1 MAGGKQSPRQK
12 MINLMY
18 LVFIAML
25 AMNMSKEVL
34 SAFGFMNEGITE
46 NNATTTAKN
55 NAAYSSLASKASDQP
70 AEYGPINSEAQKIKS
85 LSDDFYAYL
94 DNLKSEMTKD
104 VEDKKAYQSMD
115 KTDFL
120 DTYFFKGDKFTKKGD
135 EFLAKIV
142 SFRAGINAALGS
154 NSTLKSTV
162 NKRFNTDKQTNK
174 DGRKVEWLK
183 YRYEGFPLIASIAN
197 LTQMQSN
204 IKNTESDILTS
215 LLGGKLESEVSL
227 SNYEGIVKLD
237 KTAYFV
243 GEKVTGK
250 VVLGRYDASMVP
262 DKVILNGRDLTK
274 SAKGGQVNI
283 DLRAS
288 KLGDNDIKGVITF
301 TENGEPVPVS
311 FSSTYTVIP
320 EPNDAVIS
328 ADAMNVVYRGVE
340 NPVSVSLPGVSN
352 NNLKVSAT
360 GGKITPQGSKYII
373 TPGAGTEMTVNVS
386 ATLSSGKKV
395 NSPKKFRVKD
405 IPAAM
410 GMARGDFG
418 IVRMPKSSVS
428 RATIGAGLPDFV
440 FDLKLKVN
448 SFKVKVPGQLTV
460 IVRGTTFNA
469 AAKKAL
475 NRARRGDVITIFDI
489 EAVIENNTS
498 YKLKKVMPVSIEISN

>member
-55 NAAYSSLASKASDQP
+55 NNAYSSLASKANDQP

-85 LSDDFYAYL
+85 LSDGFYAYL

-120 DTYFFKGDKFTKKGD
+120 DTYFFKGDNFTKKGD
-135 EFLAKIV
+135 EFLAKIA
-142 SFRAGINAALGS
+142 SFRTGINAALGA

-162 NKRFNTDKQTNK
+162 SKRFNTDEQTNK
-174 DGRKVEWLK
+174 DGKKIQWLK

-227 SNYEGIVKLD
+227 SNYKGIVQLD

-262 DKVILNGRDLTK
+262 DKVTLNGRNYTNIK
-274 SAKGGQVNI
+274 SGQVI
-283 DLRAS
+283 LDLRAS
-288 KLGDNDIKGVITF
+288 KLGDNDIKGVISF
-301 TENGEPVPVS
+301 TENGETVPVE
-311 FSSTYTVIP
+311 FNSTYTVIP

-352 NNLKVSAT
+352 NNLKVTAT
-360 GGKITPQGSKYII
+360 GGKITPRGSQYII
-373 TPGAGTEMTVNVS
+373 TPGAGDSMTVDVS
-386 ATLSSGKKV
+386 ATLSSGKPVK
-395 NSPKKFRVKD
+395 SSKPFRIKD

-418 IVRMPKSSVS
+418 IVRMPKTSVA

-460 IVRGTTFNA
+460 TVRGTTFNA

-475 NRARRGDVITIFDI
+475 SRARRGDVITIFDI
-489 EAVIENNTS
+489 VAVIENNTS
-498 YKLKKVMPVSIEISN
+498 YKLKKVIPVSIEISN